1 MINDNKMAAKT
12 NPIKKEE
19 EVQQNPDEHIDQDFP
34 GFPHLPADKK
44 SITPKQRLKRNRQM
58 LLRKS
63 QKRPMVTD
71 ELMTWTTRERA

>member
-1 MINDNKMAAKT
+1 MAPKP

-44 SITPKQRLKRNRQM
+44 SITPKSKTEK
-58 LLRKS
+58 KS
-63 QKRPMVTD
+63 ASIMKKQSDKTYG
-71 ELMTWTTRERA
+71 T